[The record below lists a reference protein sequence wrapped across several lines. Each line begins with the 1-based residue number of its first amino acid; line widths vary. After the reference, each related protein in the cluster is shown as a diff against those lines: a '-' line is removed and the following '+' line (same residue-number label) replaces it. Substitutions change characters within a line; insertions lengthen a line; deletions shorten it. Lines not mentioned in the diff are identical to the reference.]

1 MSACVDQTS
10 VLMDLPVRA
19 ATIRAMLAYGG
30 TFVRRLADLM
40 VVADP
45 QNTARLIATFPDVF
59 ARYGPGSAPFEAV
72 TRGEVPA

>member
-1 MSACVDQTS
+1 MKPAPVLTA

-19 ATIRAMLAYGG
+19 ATTRAMLAYGG
-30 TFVRRLADLM
+30 TFVRRLADLL
-40 VVADP
+40 VVADT
-45 QNTARLIATFPDVF
+45 QNAASLVAAFPDVF